1 MSVNQSDT
9 ANSISSR
16 TVSSR
21 WMVSKTSRFA
31 LLSNLLICSY
41 YYGGV
46 GARKRARGGGRAR
59 KTGIQ
64 LAGTAL
70 TDRQV

>member
-9 ANSISSR
+9 ANSMSSR
-16 TVSSR
+16 AVSSR

-31 LLSNLLICSY
+31 LLSDLSICSY

-46 GARKRARGGGRAR
+46 GARGGGHAR

>member
-9 ANSISSR
+9 ANSTSSR
-16 TVSSR
+16 TLAQVD
-21 WMVSKTSRFA
+21 VSKTSRFA
-31 LLSNLLICSY
+31 LLSDSPICFY
-41 YYGGV
+41 YYV
-46 GARKRARGGGRAR
+46 GRRARARWRGGGRAR